1 MLCISREAKNAF
13 KVALSL
19 VIAYAIALSQD
30 WGNPYWAVFAIIFTN
45 LSSVG
50 QSIGKAGLRLL
61 GTLAAPVSAFTI
73 LSIFPQSRWMFL
85 ALMSIYLFFCVY
97 MSTGVFIPY
106 FFKVAGFVS
115 LIICLKGGVNTEYTF
130 QVAVLRILETG
141 MGIIVA
147 TLVNILVWP
156 EMSSK
161 KLTKIVA
168 DLLESFKNQYQ
179 QNLNNFQSLHDDSSK
194 INYHIKSRALLMNFS
209 AELTASTIDTF
220 EFLLSKNKWKYFEA
234 TICRL
239 FDGLEVLRES
249 IWELE
254 SVDINKVF
262 INLDEVNMEIFKRLD
277 FLINMCNVKTE
288 APDILPVALL
298 VDVSELKKGST
309 LDRANLELVR
319 KRINKINRLCGDL
332 VECIA
337 LKKKSY
343 YIEPNRK
350 FSLIPVVDRER
361 IIPALR
367 VVLTLWAT
375 SLLWIYVRVPGGTGF
390 IVMGTSLGMAF
401 ITSPKVSIFSM
412 IKPAGLSIIFAAIL
426 YVFIIPRLSSFYS
439 LGIIIFGFAF
449 LVSYIFR
456 KKEQTMSRIFG
467 LGMTFA
473 IAPITNVQQH
483 SFLLV
488 ASSAIMFGLII
499 LILILMTSFPESM
512 YPGNVLSGLLHRFW
526 SNSEKLFSNM
536 NQRTGTGCV
545 NSRVNNVYY
554 YNVKVL
560 PDKMSEWGSE
570 IKIKRFSE
578 VSSSNL
584 EEITDVV
591 RAVAIHIEKVTVLT
605 ELISKNGL
613 MEQLETYFM
622 AYRERIAREFLN
634 FSDVNKLQCE
644 KETKSLIDYRVEI
657 NRKMDIKIK
666 SYCSTSKVSGVACER
681 VYRLIAHYNAIV
693 SVALR
698 YSMVTSTVDIGVL
711 KELRL

>member
-1 MLCISREAKNAF
+1 MLCISREAKNAL

-19 VIAYAIALSQD
+19 VIAYAIALSQN

-85 ALMSIYLFFCVY
+85 ILMSAYLFFCVY
-97 MSTGVFIPY
+97 MSTGIFIPY

-141 MGIIVA
+141 MGVVVA
-147 TLVNILVWP
+147 TLVNILIWP

-161 KLTKIVA
+161 KLTKIVT

-179 QNLNNFQSLHDDSSK
+179 QNLNNFQSLHNDSPK
-194 INYHIKSRALLMNFS
+194 INYHIQSRELLMNFS
-209 AELTASTIDTF
+209 EELSASTIDTF

-234 TICRL
+234 TICML

-262 INLDEVNMEIFKRLD
+262 TNLDEVNMEIFKRLD
-277 FLINMCNVKTE
+277 FLINMCSVKTK
-288 APDILPVALL
+288 APNIQPVALL
-298 VDVSELKKGST
+298 VNVSELNKGST

-343 YIEPNRK
+343 YIKSSRK
-350 FSLIPVVDRER
+350 PSLIPVLDRER
-361 IIPALR
+361 VVPALR
-367 VVLTLWAT
+367 VVLTLWLT
-375 SLLWIYVRVPGGTGF
+375 FLLWIYVRVPGGTGF
-390 IVMGTSLGMAF
+390 IVMGTSMGMAF
-401 ITSPKVSIFSM
+401 LTSPKVSIFSM
-412 IKPAGLSIIFAAIL
+412 IKPAALSIVFAAIL
-426 YVFIIPRLSSFYS
+426 YVFILPRLSSFYS
-439 LGIIIFGFAF
+439 LGFIIFVFAF
-449 LVSYIFR
+449 LVSYVFR
-456 KKEQTMSRIFG
+456 KKEQAMSRIFG

-483 SFLLV
+483 SFLLF

-512 YPGNVLSGLLHRFW
+512 YPGNVVSGLLKRFW
-526 SNSEKLFSNM
+526 CNSERLLVNM
-536 NQRTGTGCV
+536 NKRAGTG
-545 NSRVNNVYY
+545 RVSSWIDNVYY
-554 YNVKVL
+554 YHVKTL
-560 PDKMSEWGSE
+560 PDKMSDWVSA
-570 IKIKRFSE
+570 IKIKRFPE

-584 EEITDVV
+584 EEINDVV
-591 RAVAIHIEKVTVLT
+591 RAVAIHIDKVTVLT
-605 ELISKNGL
+605 ELISKNEL
-613 MEQLETYFM
+613 MESLEVYFM
-622 AYRERIAREFLN
+622 TYRERIAREFLT
-634 FSDVNKLQCE
+634 FSNVNKLRCE
-644 KETKSLIDYRVEI
+644 KETQSLIDYRVEI
-657 NRKMDIKIK
+657 NRKMDMKIQ
-666 SYCSTSKVSGVACER
+666 SYCSTSKASVVACER

-698 YSMVTSTVDIGVL
+698 YSKVISTVDIGVL